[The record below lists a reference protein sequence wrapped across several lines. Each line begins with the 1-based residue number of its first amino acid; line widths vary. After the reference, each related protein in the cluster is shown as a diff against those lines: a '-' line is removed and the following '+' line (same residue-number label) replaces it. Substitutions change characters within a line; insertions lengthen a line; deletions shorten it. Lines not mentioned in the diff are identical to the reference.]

1 MRTELDFR
9 RFAALIVAVG
19 TMTVIL
25 LGAPAGLPL
34 PNGADKVAHF
44 VAFSVLT
51 LSLWQ
56 ATGGRMALFLIGAV
70 ILFGA
75 LDEWRQ
81 AYLPHRTS
89 DAKDFLA
96 DLCAALSTGALLFM
110 QRKTPCAES
119 SPQ

>member
-1 MRTELDFR
+1 MPTELDFR

-19 TMTVIL
+19 TVTVIL
-25 LGAPAGLPL
+25 LGAPPWLPL
-34 PNGADKVAHF
+34 PNGLDKVAHF
-44 VAFSVLT
+44 VAFSLLT

-56 ATGGRMALFLIGAV
+56 ATGGRMLLFLIVAV

-81 AYLPHRTS
+81 AYVPHRTS

-96 DLCAALSTGALLFM
+96 DLCAALTTGALLFM